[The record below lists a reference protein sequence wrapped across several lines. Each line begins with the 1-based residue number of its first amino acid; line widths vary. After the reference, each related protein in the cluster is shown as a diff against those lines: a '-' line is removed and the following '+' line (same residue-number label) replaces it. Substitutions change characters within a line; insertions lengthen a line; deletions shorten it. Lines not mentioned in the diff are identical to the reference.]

1 MASFRRF
8 IDKVAD
14 SRLPEI
20 PVADMPLSERL
31 AIVGRH
37 GDFSLAYSTAVQ
49 EGLSRFGDGNGYIA
63 FTVKMGTVFVL
74 GDPVAAPKEREGL
87 IRRFVA
93 AAGRPCFVQVERPT
107 AEVLADLGYRINLM
121 GFDTRFD
128 LATHRFQGKRNET
141 VRYSER
147 WLLKNGYRIAD
158 SGGEGEGRPLDI
170 ETLSRRWREERIVKK
185 REMAFLNRRFT
196 PQPQPGMRRFVLYA
210 PTGEATALLDFDPM
224 CRDGRLIGYTT
235 FFKRKLPKTTPH
247 AEIGLTKHAADR
259 FREEGLPEMTLGL
272 SPMAGIVPSGYRE
285 SVWLREFLRW
295 AHDSELINR
304 KIFNIKGQATF
315 RQRFHGDTT
324 PFYIAF
330 GKPMVAMQ
338 LIGFLRA
345 CKAI

>member
-8 IDKVAD
+8 IDTIAD
-14 SRLPEI
+14 NRLPDI
-20 PVADMPLSERL
+20 PVADLPLAERL

-49 EGLSRFGDGNGYIA
+49 EGLSRFGDERGYIA
-63 FTVKMGTVFVL
+63 FTAKMGTVFVL
-74 GDPVAAPKEREGL
+74 GDPVAAPRHREEL

-93 AAGRPCFVQVERPT
+93 AAGRPCFVQIERPT
-107 AEVLADLGYRINLM
+107 AEVLTSLGYRINLM

-128 LATHRFQGKRNET
+128 LASHRFQGKRNET

-147 WLLKNGYRIAD
+147 WLSKNGYTIAD
-158 SGGEGEGRPLDI
+158 SGRDGARPLDV
-170 ETLSRRWREERIVKK
+170 EMLSRRWREERIVKK

-196 PQPQPGMRRFVLYA
+196 PEPQPGMRRFVLYA
-210 PTGEATALLDFDPM
+210 PAGDATALLDFDPLY
-224 CRDGRLIGYTT
+224 RDGRLVGYTT
-235 FFKRKLPKTTPH
+235 FFKRKLPETTAH

-259 FREEGLPEMTLGL
+259 FREEGIGEMTLGL
-272 SPMAGIVPSGYRE
+272 SPIAGIGPSGYRE
-285 SVWLREFLRW
+285 STWLRGFLKW
-295 AHDSELINR
+295 AHDSDLINR
-304 KIFNIKGQATF
+304 KIFNIKGQAAF
-315 RQRFHGDTT
+315 RHRFHGETS

-330 GKPMVAMQ
+330 GKPLVAAQ